1 MLRANEIRRKGAWD
15 GVAVD
20 TVVLCYDDRYRR
32 RMTMT
37 GTGGLDFVLDLPKAG
52 VLADGDA
59 LVLSDGRLVAVKA
72 AAEPLLEIT
81 CADPVH
87 LAKVAWHLGNRHLP
101 TQIDGARILI
111 REDHVIEDMVLGL
124 GADVKHVEAPFTP
137 EGGAYSGGGHHHHH
151 ADEDHDHDHGH
162 DHHHAGHHHG

>member
-1 MLRANEIRRKGAWD
+1 MKIMLRANEIRRKGAWD

-87 LAKVAWHLGNRHLP
+87 LAKVAAAGPCRDQPLPPIRHVCRHRSAVVCP
-101 TQIDGARILI
+101 VR
-111 REDHVIEDMVLGL
+111 
-124 GADVKHVEAPFTP
+124 
-137 EGGAYSGGGHHHHH
+137 
-151 ADEDHDHDHGH
+151 
-162 DHHHAGHHHG
+162 